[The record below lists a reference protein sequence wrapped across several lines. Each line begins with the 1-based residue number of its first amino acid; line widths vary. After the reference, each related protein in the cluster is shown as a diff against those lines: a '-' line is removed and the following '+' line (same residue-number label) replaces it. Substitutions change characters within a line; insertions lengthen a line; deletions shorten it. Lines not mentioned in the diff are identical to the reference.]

1 MQDPVEPSARGIP
14 GGASVDR
21 PAVILTALAAL
32 MPTLLSAQGM
42 ISVGIDVLR
51 LAAAVAVALAVFL
64 ELALVSS
71 ALLAR
76 SAVRQGRSGSG
87 DLTATWVFSTVSGC
101 FSAAHELVG
110 PADPLGLR
118 TWQLDARAGLAA
130 GVRIAAPLVAAWL
143 WHRILTGDRHDTDG
157 APTRREARRNR
168 LMHGVAT
175 AALDMKRAQQHRPN
189 SLRTLR
195 ARRRL
200 DRCHRTLLRHVPA
213 TDTQLPGQLQR
224 WLTEIGRVDHLVFAV
239 ALPAHQGGDVDLP
252 AKLEAVQTDSA
263 VNAAVDDSAA
273 RLAVAVSLIAD
284 SSGPVSGHDVAAA
297 FRQRGW
303 PATPR
308 TGQRWL
314 ARARTEL
321 GSA

>member
-1 MQDPVEPSARGIP
+1 MPEPFEPTTSAPP
-14 GGASVDR
+14 GGRVDR
-21 PAVILTALAAL
+21 AAVTLTALAAL

-87 DLTATWVFSTVSGC
+87 DLTATWVFSTVSGV
-101 FSAAHELVG
+101 FSAGHELVG

-118 TWQLDARAGLAA
+118 TWQLDARSGLAA

-143 WHRILTGDRHDTDG
+143 WHRILTGDRHDTDH
-157 APTRREARRNR
+157 ARTRREATRHR
-168 LMHGVAT
+168 LMHAVAT
-175 AALDMKRAQQHRPN
+175 AALDLQRAQQHRPK
-189 SLRTLR
+189 SLSSLR

-200 DRCHRTLLRHVPA
+200 DRHHRNLLRHVPA
-213 TDTQLPGQLQR
+213 TDSQLPGQLQR
-224 WLTEIGRVDHLVFAV
+224 WLTEIGRVDGL
-239 ALPAHQGGDVDLP
+239 ALSVSVPSRQGGDIEAP
-252 AKLEAVQTDSA
+252 AELEGVREQAVA
-263 VNAAVDDSAA
+263 EVALDDAAA
-273 RLAVAVSLIAD
+273 RLAVAVSLITD
-284 SSGPVSGHDVAAA
+284 SSGPVSGHEVAEA